1 MSIEIRPAKSH
12 SDYQRCV
19 DLERKIW
26 GYSDPHD
33 LVPASM
39 LIAVHKNG
47 GVLLCAFQGE
57 EMVGFVFG
65 FAGLRYGRLIHW
77 SHMLG
82 VISEHRSRGTGRAL
96 KLAQRQA
103 VLDQGIDT
111 VAWTYDPLQAKNA
124 YFNFVKLGVFVEE
137 YEVNIYGESSSLLHR
152 GLATDRFVAQ
162 WPLRSRNVLEKISGR
177 FEQAIPLA
185 ACRPI
190 NQYMQT
196 RSGLPASSEP
206 QLKLDAD
213 SLALYIPLDIQLI
226 KENDIALAADWQGKL
241 RRACL
246 AYFERG
252 YRIIDFVMERDRC
265 FYLFARRHDR

>member
-1 MSIEIRPAKSH
+1 MSIEIRPAQSH

-26 GYSDPHD
+26 GYADPYD

-47 GVLLCAFQGE
+47 GVLLCAFRGQ

-65 FAGLRYGRLIHW
+65 FAGFRYGRLIHW

-82 VISEHRSRGTGRAL
+82 VIDEQRNRGTGRAL

-111 VAWTYDPLQAKNA
+111 IAWTYDPLQARNA
-124 YFNFVKLGVFVEE
+124 YFNFVKLGVLVEE
-137 YEVNIYGESSSLLHR
+137 YEVNIYGESSSPLHR

-162 WPLRSRNVLEKISGR
+162 WHLRSQNVLEKIAGR
-177 FEQAIPLA
+177 FEAVVPRQGLRAINSYLELG
-185 ACRPI
+185 
-190 NQYMQT
+190 
-196 RSGLPASSEP
+196 SGLLASSEP
-206 QLKLDAD
+206 QLELDAD
-213 SLALYIPLDIQLI
+213 HLALYLPPDIQLI
-226 KENDIALAADWQGKL
+226 KEKDLALAADWQLKL

-246 AYFERG
+246 GYFDRG
-252 YRIIDFVMERDRC
+252 YRIIDFVVERGSC
-265 FYLFARRHDR
+265 FYLLARSHDR